1 MRKTLI
7 FLLVAFCFTAVAQN
21 SSTSVP
27 QSQIYITHVSVI
39 DTDTGKEATDQTVV
53 IPDGKIAD
61 IEKSR
66 NLAAPTRESSSL
78 QTLEIGEPGGQLK
91 TVSKIAAT
99 KAPDG
104 RSESFIANPH
114 IGYASAAQTKSPN
127 PEMQRLF
134 DAQLGRWSQHEER
147 ADGSTGEGEALWSPG
162 PGGMSLVENEYIRNS
177 TEEMSGLSVT
187 WYDQDAQGYR
197 ALWCSNKLRNGCL
210 VMSKLAQW
218 EGDQFVLRDQFES
231 NGKKLDYKE
240 VESGITPTTYTL
252 TSYLGEPGG
261 GLRAS
266 STIHA
271 TKISDENVKPSDLT
285 AEAELRAFMDEL
297 RKASIEG
304 DVPTIAT
311 SMTDDYVQTDI
322 TGYRQDKTTWLNEYF
337 KPLADLIKARK
348 FRWDEYERTNLQ
360 FRFYGNCAIA
370 TGELHLKG
378 TGAKPGPQH
387 TWVPDPNASFSGRLY
402 FTHVYIKQNG
412 KWMLAALH
420 NQIPPPPANTAK

>member
-39 DTDTGKEATDQTVV
+39 DTETGKEATDQTVV
-53 IPDGKIAD
+53 ISDGKIAD

-66 NLAAPTRESSSL
+66 NLAAPTRESSLL

-91 TVSKIAAT
+91 TVSKVAAT

-104 RSESFIANPH
+104 RSEGFIANPH

-177 TEEMSGLSVT
+177 TGEMSGLSVT

-261 GLRAS
+261 ELRAT

-271 TKISDENVKPSDLT
+271 TKISDENVKSSDLP

-297 RKASIEG
+297 RRANIQGDTDTVANSI
-304 DVPTIAT
+304 
-311 SMTDDYVQTDI
+311 TDDYIQTDI
-322 TGYRQDKTTWLNEYF
+322 NGYRQDKTTWLNEYF
-337 KPLADLIKARK
+337 KPLADLIKAGK
-348 FRWDEYERTNLQ
+348 FHWDEFERTNLQ
-360 FRFYGNCAIA
+360 FRFYGHCAIV
-370 TGELHLKG
+370 TGELHVKG
-378 TGAKPGPQH
+378 TGARPGAH
-387 TWVPDPNASFSGRLY
+387 TWVPDPNTSFSGTLH
-402 FTHVYIKQNG
+402 FTHIYIKQNG

-420 NQIPPPPANTAK
+420 NQIPPPPANSAK